1 MPTIFSRL
9 KNKNRD
15 LRIRPF
21 VLFARWSAGEGTGF
35 PIWSYGQNVQERL
48 PHAAYKADRGS
59 FKAIEK
65 LREEGRGEKRRTL
78 SPFLPT
84 TSFLTRQPLPCNQF
98 LTRPNSLSV

>member
-21 VLFARWSAGEGTGF
+21 VLFAQWSAGEGTGF

-48 PHAAYKADRGS
+48 PHAAYKADR
-59 FKAIEK
+59 AIEK
-65 LREEGRGEKRRTL
+65 LRDEGRGEKRKTL

-84 TSFLTRQPLPCNQF
+84 TSFLTRQPLP
-98 LTRPNSLSV
+98 